1 MSESVVVN
9 FVANALWQL
18 HRFLG
23 LCLRHRGKLVELLL
37 SRSSHSAQA
46 GYLTAH
52 QSEDE
57 EQSGERQKE
66 AVVESVRKKKEVSEG
81 WGVKKGVGESK
92 MSRCSP
98 RWCKMTSIINQISS
112 L

>member
-18 HRFLG
+18 HRFLQ

-37 SRSSHSAQA
+37 SRSSHSAKS

-57 EQSGERQKE
+57 EGEGDAEGEGGEIHQK
-66 AVVESVRKKKEVSEG
+66 
-81 WGVKKGVGESK
+81 
-92 MSRCSP
+92 
-98 RWCKMTSIINQISS
+98 
-112 L
+112 